1 MKQLSADDRVPEDAT
16 EELSDQLDH
25 LVRHLVSQGVTLAQ
39 ARRIFERQFI
49 LASLRLNQG
58 NLNRSAN
65 NLGIHRNTLR
75 TKVDALRIQS
85 AEYRTLSKRNQSR

>member
-1 MKQLSADDRVPEDAT
+1 MKQRSADGRDPEDAT
-16 EELSDQLDH
+16 KGLDDQLDSLVSH
-25 LVRHLVSQGVTLAQ
+25 LVRRGVTLAQ
-39 ARRIFERQFI
+39 ARGIFERKFI

-75 TKVDALRIQS
+75 NKVGALGIQS
-85 AEYRTLSKRNQSR
+85 AEYRHPGNRSPSS

>member
-1 MKQLSADDRVPEDAT
+1 MKQLSPDGRVPDDAT
-16 EELSDQLDH
+16 EDLNDQLDH
-25 LVRHLVSQGVTLAQ
+25 LVRHLVNRGVTLAQ

-58 NLNRSAN
+58 NLNRSAK

-75 TKVDALRIQS
+75 TKVDALGIQS
-85 AEYRTLSKRNQSR
+85 AEYRTSSKRIQSK

>member
-1 MKQLSADDRVPEDAT
+1 LKQLSADDRVPEDAT
-16 EELSDQLDH
+16 EDLNDRLDF
-25 LVRHLVSQGVTLAQ
+25 LVRHLVSRGVTLPQ

-85 AEYRTLSKRNQSR
+85 AEYRTSSKRIQSK

>member
-1 MKQLSADDRVPEDAT
+1 MKQLSADGRVPEDVT
-16 EELSDQLDH
+16 EDLNNQLDH

-39 ARRIFERQFI
+39 ARQIFERQFI

-58 NLNRSAN
+58 NLSRSAN

-75 TKVDALRIQS
+75 TKVDTLRIQS
-85 AEYRTLSKRNQSR
+85 AEYRTSSKRIQSK

>member
-1 MKQLSADDRVPEDAT
+1 MKQRSADDRDPDGAT
-16 EELSDQLDH
+16 EALNDRLDSLVSH
-25 LVRHLVSQGVTLAQ
+25 LVCRGVTLAQ
-39 ARRIFERQFI
+39 ARRTFERKFI

-75 TKVDALRIQS
+75 NKVGALRIQS
-85 AEYRTLSKRNQSR
+85 AEYRDSSKRNRSR